1 MKELLLLGKIE
12 LPSKQE
18 FLDRFDHT
26 TVHLVEQMF
35 KDLFHIYLMKGAKS
49 STSTTYWAEK
59 VVEAEGSFKDFNRCL
74 RNLSLNGWI
83 IVDTSAKYHWSELRI
98 NESKLIELIGEEQL
112 MQLRVTKKSTKYL
125 PKWRTVTGVS
135 DLVRQNGKTK
145 RTGLVRNG
153 FAMAAMTQFY
163 YDSTKLAENLD
174 GVISNVN
181 KGMRKCR
188 ELRPNMLTSE
198 ADYDVIAAD
207 IVHQLVEQP
216 TIINIG
222 DNVCD
227 SRGRAIK
234 KALSS
239 VANPIGYKDFR
250 ALLTIPRSME

>member
-1 MKELLLLGKIE
+1 MKELLLQGKIE
-12 LPSKQE
+12 LPSKQQ
-18 FLDRFDHT
+18 FLDNFDHT
-26 TVHLVEQMF
+26 TVHIVERMLQ
-35 KDLFHIYLMKGAKS
+35 DLFHIYLMKGAKG

-59 VVEAEGSFKDFNRCL
+59 VVEAEGNFKDFNRCL

-83 IVDTSAKYHWSELRI
+83 TVDTSTKYHWSELRI
-98 NESKLIELIGEEQL
+98 NEAKLIELLGESSL
-112 MQLRVTKKSTKYL
+112 IQLRVQHKSVKYL
-125 PKWRTVTGVS
+125 PKWRTVTGKS

-145 RTGLVRNG
+145 RTGLIRNG

-163 YDSTKLAENLD
+163 YDSAKLAENVD
-174 GVISNVN
+174 AVISNVN

-207 IVHQLVEQP
+207 IVHQLIEQP
-216 TIINIG
+216 QIINIG
-222 DNVCD
+222 DNVSD
-227 SRGRAIK
+227 SRGRAIR

-250 ALLTIPRSME
+250 ALLTIPLTN

>member
-1 MKELLLLGKIE
+1 MKELLLLGRIE

-18 FLDRFDHT
+18 FLDRFDPT
-26 TVHLVEQMF
+26 TVDVVEQMF
-35 KDLFHIYLMKGAKS
+35 KNLFHIYLMKGAKG
-49 STSTTYWAEK
+49 STSTTYWAER
-59 VVEAEGSFKDFNRCL
+59 VVEAEGNFKDFNRCL

-83 IVDTSAKYHWSELRI
+83 VVDTSTKYHWSELRI
-98 NESKLIELIGEEQL
+98 NEDKLIELVGEEHL
-112 MQLRVTKKSTKYL
+112 LQLRVTKKSAKYA
-125 PKWRTVTGVS
+125 PKWRTITGKA

-145 RTGLVRNG
+145 RTGLVRKG

-163 YDSTKLAENLD
+163 YDSVKLAENVD
-174 GVISNVN
+174 EVISNVN

-188 ELRPNMLTSE
+188 ELRTNMLTSE

-216 TIINIG
+216 QIINIG
-222 DNVCD
+222 DSVSD

-250 ALLTIPRSME
+250 ALITIPRSE

>member
-1 MKELLLLGKIE
+1 MKELLLQGKVE
-12 LPSKQE
+12 LPSKQQ
-18 FLDRFDHT
+18 FLDNFDHT
-26 TVHLVEQMF
+26 TVEIVEQMLQ
-35 KDLFHIYLMKGAKS
+35 DLFHIYLMKGAKG

-59 VVEAEGSFKDFNRCL
+59 VVEAEGNFKDFNRCL

-83 IVDTSAKYHWSELRI
+83 TVDTSTKYHWSELRI
-98 NESKLIELIGEEQL
+98 NEAKLIELLGEHDL
-112 MQLRVTKKSTKYL
+112 MQLRVQHKSVKYL
-125 PKWRTVTGVS
+125 PKWHATTGKS

-145 RTGLVRNG
+145 RTGLVREG

-163 YDSTKLAENLD
+163 YDSAKLAENVD
-174 GVISNVN
+174 SVISNVN

-207 IVHQLVEQP
+207 IVHQLIEQP
-216 TIINIG
+216 QIINIG
-222 DNVCD
+222 GNVSD

-250 ALLTIPRSME
+250 ALITIPSSN